1 MSLILVKF
9 ENITKKYQNYVLKDF
24 SINMDNSKYNFIIG
38 KNGTGKS
45 TLIKCLFNLV
55 NYQGSII
62 YNKDIDLIYIPEK
75 VFLPD
80 YIKLIDFVKILTKK
94 GLDEIYELLD
104 LFEIRR
110 YQNYFL
116 CNLSFGTKQ
125 KMLLVCGLLKDGDG
139 YVFDEPLNGLDE
151 KSINNFISCLHKLYI
166 KKKLIIIVSH
176 RLYNYDFDNKNI
188 IMMGNSND

>member
-188 IMMGNSND
+188 IMMGNSDD

>member
-9 ENITKKYQNYVLKDF
+9 KNITKKYQNYVLKDF

-80 YIKLIDFVKILTKK
+80 YIKLIDFAKILTKK